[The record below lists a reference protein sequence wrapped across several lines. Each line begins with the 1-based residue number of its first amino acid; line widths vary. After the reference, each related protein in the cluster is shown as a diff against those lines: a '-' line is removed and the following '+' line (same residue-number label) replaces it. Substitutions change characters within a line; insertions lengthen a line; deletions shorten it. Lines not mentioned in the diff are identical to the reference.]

1 MHFGR
6 LLGWILLICA
16 FVFAA
21 ADVAAQGVAGEF
33 GILGVVDVLDILAP
47 DFLDRLIIAVRDGIH
62 PLAWDPVLVTLMA
75 LPGWLL
81 VGVPGVAIAWHFRVQ
96 PIGGEED
103 DDLPYTTYEDIV
115 AAADEEV
122 TYQSQEPSKYK
133 DVHEYDPTDAL
144 DEPEGYGSLNMLP
157 PNASDI
163 ASFQNNDWP
172 ESVAEQVGFSFD
184 QEFEVLPIELD
195 DIDIP
200 ADDNGASKAGP
211 AEEYEEPPAKPD
223 SPA

>member
-6 LLGWILLICA
+6 LLGWILLIGA

-33 GILGVVDVLDILAP
+33 GILGAVDLLDILAP

-62 PLAWDPVLVTLMA
+62 PFAWDPVLVTLMA

-81 VGVPGVAIAWHFRVQ
+81 AGVPGVALAWHFRLQ
-96 PIGGEED
+96 PIGGDED
-103 DDLPYTTYEDIV
+103 DDLPYNTYEGIVV
-115 AAADEEV
+115 AAKEEAA
-122 TYQSQEPSKYK
+122 YQSQEPSKYK
-133 DVHEYDPTDAL
+133 DLHEYDPTDAL
-144 DEPEGYGSLNMLP
+144 DEPEGYGTSNMLP

-163 ASFQNNDWP
+163 ANFQNNDWP
-172 ESVAEQVGFSFD
+172 ESVAEQVGSSFD
-184 QEFEVLPIELD
+184 QEFEVLPLELD
-195 DIDIP
+195 NIDIP
-200 ADDNGASKAGP
+200 DDNDWAVEAGP
-211 AEEYEEPPAKPD
+211 AEEDEEPPAKPD